1 MRIGTVDCNR
11 EDAMRLPR
19 RQFLHLA
26 AGAAALPFAPHVA
39 RAQGY
44 PTRPARIMWGV
55 SAGAGADLT
64 ARLVAQW
71 LSERM
76 GQQFIVENRVGGNG
90 LLAREA
96 VVRAPDGY
104 TLLLATATDATN
116 ATLTD
121 QSYNFLRDIAPVSG
135 IVLTPFV
142 MVVNP
147 SFAPKTVPEFIA
159 YAKANPGKINMGS
172 TGAGNVNHLFGEL
185 FKAMAN
191 VDLQHVPY
199 RGGAPALTD
208 LLGGQIQVLWTSL
221 AAALQYI
228 KAGTLRPLAV
238 TTSARSDALPDIP
251 TIGESVPGYEA
262 VGWFGMGASRSAPPD
277 VVAMLNNEINLAL
290 ADPKMK
296 SKFAALGGIPHAV
309 SASEFGNCV
318 SEAVEKWAKLIRA
331 TNIKAG

>member
-1 MRIGTVDCNR
+1 MK
-11 EDAMRLPR
+11 LPR

-39 RAQGY
+39 RAQAY
-44 PTRPARIMWGV
+44 PTRPVRIMVGV
-55 SAGAGADLT
+55 AAGGGADLT

-71 LSERM
+71 LSERT
-76 GQQFIVENRVGGNG
+76 GQQFIVENRTGGNG

-104 TLLLATATDATN
+104 TLLLATTTDATS

-121 QSYNFLRDIAPVSG
+121 KLSYNFLRDIAPVSG
-135 IVLTPFV
+135 IVLQTYL

-159 YAKANPGKINMGS
+159 YAKANPGKISMGS
-172 TGAGNVNHLFGEL
+172 SGTGGVNHLFGEL
-185 FKAMAN
+185 FKAMAD
-191 VDLQHVPY
+191 VDLLHVPY
-199 RGGAPALTD
+199 RGGAPALAD
-208 LLGGQIQVLWTSL
+208 LLGGQIQVVWTSL

-228 KAGTLRPLAV
+228 QAGTLRALAV
-238 TTSARSDALPDIP
+238 TTSARSDVLPNVP

-262 VGWFGMGASRSAPPD
+262 VGWFGMGASRSASPD
-277 VVAMLNNEINLAL
+277 VVAKLNNEINLAL

-296 SKFAALGGIPHAV
+296 SKIADLGGIPHAV